1 MAPRNDECEKAIKF
15 ISNGIKNCTEPE
27 SFERWCESARTE
39 AGYDKSAHSFHFVIR
54 SRLDRIEHLKGYSL
68 KEKVH
73 LVFIFSR
80 PVSDVFVKELKSNKC
95 VVELND
101 KRKITYFRSP
111 DGDYVLQSEQDSNP
125 SKRKFKGEPILK
137 KKRKAVTQ
145 VTSLDNV
152 QDPPD
157 TPANNQKQE
166 NKASVMK
173 KEINRNTPTKQKS
186 NLNTEEDVD
195 VMNESIQQEAPFNGR
210 IDYDDMDNGE
220 YPEFMVPANDESPNR
235 LNKKHQNLSQENEY
249 SRFQN
254 IPFNGKINYEELD
267 KQKLDVATYLKQERS
282 FDRKP
287 EKRHQNSWSSENA
300 KKVKIEE
307 WDEDF
312 FAAPEALNNP
322 EEQKIS
328 VLLLA
333 NDIGITAL
341 YCSLEEV
348 QKKALQA
355 IEIIKMEEREITL
368 NVADFNSFIDSMLK
382 SIKRSRIRYSR
393 QTEKLL
399 PLKTIYKHI
408 KLSLI
413 LPFGPEIAGEALKIV
428 DKEIEELRESRHEV
442 PLETIRWNLE
452 YLLNSSTG
460 FWI

>member
-27 SFERWCESARTE
+27 SFERWCESAKTE

-68 KEKVH
+68 MEKVH

-80 PVSDVFVKELKSNKC
+80 PVSDVFVKELESNKC

-111 DGDYVLQSEQDSNP
+111 DGDCVLQSEQDSNP
-125 SKRKFKGEPILK
+125 SKRKFKGKPIHK
-137 KKRKAVTQ
+137 KKKTAVTQ
-145 VTSLDNV
+145 VRSSDNV

-157 TPANNQKQE
+157 TPTNNQKRE

-173 KEINRNTPTKQKS
+173 KGLKRNTSTKQKS

-195 VMNESIQQEAPFNGR
+195 VMNGSLQQEAPFNGR
-210 IDYDDMDNGE
+210 IDYDDMNDGE
-220 YPEFMVPANDESPNR
+220 YPEFMVPSDDEPPNR

-254 IPFNGKINYEELD
+254 RPFNGRINYEELD

-287 EKRHQNSWSSENA
+287 EKRHQNFGSSENA

-307 WDEDF
+307 WDTNF
-312 FAAPEALNNP
+312 FAAPEAPEALNNP
-322 EEQKIS
+322 EEPKIN

-333 NDIGITAL
+333 NNIGIIAL
-341 YCSLEEV
+341 YCDLEDV
-348 QKKALQA
+348 QKKASRV
-355 IEIIKMEEREITL
+355 IEIIKMEKREITL
-368 NVADFNSFIDSMLK
+368 NVADFNSFIVSMLK
-382 SIKRSRIRYSR
+382 
-393 QTEKLL
+393 
-399 PLKTIYKHI
+399 
-408 KLSLI
+408 
-413 LPFGPEIAGEALKIV
+413 
-428 DKEIEELRESRHEV
+428 
-442 PLETIRWNLE
+442 
-452 YLLNSSTG
+452 
-460 FWI
+460 